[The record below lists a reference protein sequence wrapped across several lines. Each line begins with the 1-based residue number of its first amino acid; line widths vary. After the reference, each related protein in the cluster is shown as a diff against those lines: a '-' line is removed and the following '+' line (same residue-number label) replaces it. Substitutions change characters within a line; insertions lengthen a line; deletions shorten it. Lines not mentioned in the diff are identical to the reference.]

1 MNAELK
7 TQNTRRK
14 GEPKLHNNCISR
26 FKMIIAEDFDNVI
39 VTALNIN
46 SVSSKF
52 DEFNLMANGLFE
64 FTEAKL
70 DDSFPE
76 AQFCIDGFSIPY
88 RLDRNGNEG
97 ELMIYARD
105 DIHSKML
112 TKHNLPEHI
121 EAVFIELNSLKF
133 N

>member
-52 DEFNLMANGLFE
+52 DEFNLMVNGLFE

-76 AQFCIDGFSIPY
+76 AQAGLSDFQNLVLSVF
-88 RLDRNGNEG
+88 RLY
-97 ELMIYARD
+97 L
-105 DIHSKML
+105 SKI
-112 TKHNLPEHI
+112 KAKEI
-121 EAVFIELNSLKF
+121 S
-133 N
+133 